1 MLQSV
6 RSTFFAQMTRVLL
19 VGAGILALTAVSTDA
34 LVEFLPEQVVRKESL
49 EEGGGRLL
57 AWEHAVDQI
66 KSRPWLGSGGG
77 AEERSPAA
85 SLAFWLA
92 SQSSDTLATS
102 LVSLWTG
109 DKVGAADALLAAEPA
124 DALSRGNDPSSR
136 STSLKTF
143 TFVTAAATAATEPL
157 LPGDGDRLFL
167 IIAAGKRLPRHP
179 LVLRPLSFV
188 GCADFRSL
196 KTPPKNTE
204 PRVAR
209 PRPCFAD
216 GSPKADAP
224 STSEPRQW

>member
-1 MLQSV
+1 MRGRVYGLVRGRGVCRACVEFYGLLYTSITQS
-6 RSTFFAQMTRVLL
+6 TNQFIYTLL
-19 VGAGILALTAVSTDA
+19 SGAGAITRTFLGLAFGEPSSFAA
-34 LVEFLPEQVVRKESL
+34 C
-49 EEGGGRLL
+49 EGGEG
-57 AWEHAVDQI
+57 
-66 KSRPWLGSGGG
+66 GGG